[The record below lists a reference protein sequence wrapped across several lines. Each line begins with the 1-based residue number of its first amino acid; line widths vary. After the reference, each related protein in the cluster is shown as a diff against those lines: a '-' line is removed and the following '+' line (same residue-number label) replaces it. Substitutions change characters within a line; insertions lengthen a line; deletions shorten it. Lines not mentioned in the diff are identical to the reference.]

1 MSGLAVFAHTAFLCS
16 VQIMSNEIVRN
27 RKIVIDTDP
36 GVDDAFAILL
46 ASRWFEKEN
55 ILALTTT
62 AGNVGLE
69 TTTHNALGLKRLLHA
84 SFEVYQGARKPLQV
98 PLEDASHIHGRLGMG
113 EYEFLE
119 TSALT
124 SSEKAWDALYRIAK
138 SEGGITLI
146 ALGPLTNIAIALEQH
161 PDLPRYI
168 DALYTMGG
176 STQGGNRTPY
186 AEFNYYCDP
195 HAAHRVYESGMNI
208 FMIGL
213 NVTELAYADEATMAA
228 LSPLDADVKGL
239 IDSLKDHYSGTLAGM
254 SSRKGSHLP
263 DAVAVAAC
271 IDPDLCSYREVPI
284 LIETL
289 DQNRRGMSRMDETG
303 RCPVQVA
310 LEVDVT
316 RFREMLLSINEL
328 NC

>member
-1 MSGLAVFAHTAFLCS
+1 MIRT
-16 VQIMSNEIVRN
+16 

-46 ASRWFEKEN
+46 ACRWFEKDS

-62 AGNVGLE
+62 AGNVGVE
-69 TTTHNALGLKRLLHA
+69 STTHNALGLKSLLHA

-98 PLEDASHIHGRLGMG
+98 PLEDASHIHGKRGMG
-113 EYEFLE
+113 EYVFCE
-119 TSALT
+119 TAALT

-138 SEGGITLI
+138 REGSITLI
-146 ALGPLTNIAIALEQH
+146 ALGPLTNIAIALEEH

-195 HAAHRVYESGMNI
+195 HAARRVYQSGMNI

-213 NVTELAYADEATMAA
+213 NVTELAYADETTMDG
-228 LSPLDADVKGL
+228 LSPVDPDVKGL
-239 IDSLKDHYSGTLAGM
+239 TDSLKDHYRGTLAGM

-271 IDPDLCSYREVPI
+271 VEPGLCSYREVPI

-289 DQNRRGMSRMDETG
+289 DQKTRGMSRMDEDG
-303 RCPVQVA
+303 PCPVQVA
-310 LEVDVT
+310 VGVDVK